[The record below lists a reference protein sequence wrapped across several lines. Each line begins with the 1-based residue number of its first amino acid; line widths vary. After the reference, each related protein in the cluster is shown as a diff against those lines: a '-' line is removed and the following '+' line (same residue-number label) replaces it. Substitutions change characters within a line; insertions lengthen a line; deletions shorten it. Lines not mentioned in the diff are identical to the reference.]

1 MTRSDKKEVFQN
13 ILDMKLKE
21 FKEFILNYCELDED
35 LDEIIDLDIL
45 EDDGV
50 QEKDVVDLFS
60 LTELALVA
68 ESIVITYSFPKK
80 YLEIYKNLGDTG
92 KLVDLDELEEI
103 YEEKGEEELKRILTS
118 LILIHSAKKQVEQME
133 KILNDQIEELLEE

>member
-1 MTRSDKKEVFQN
+1 MTRCDKKEILQN
-13 ILDMKLKE
+13 ILDMNLKE
-21 FKEFILNYCELDED
+21 FKEFVLNYCELDED

-60 LTELALVA
+60 LTELALVT
-68 ESIVITYSFPKK
+68 ESIITTYSFPKK

-92 KLVDLDELEEI
+92 KLVDIDELEEI
-103 YEEKGEEELKRILTS
+103 YEEKGEEELKKILTS